1 MGTAGVSFVERLEL
15 AQGVC
20 QAVKAYE
27 GMAESLTMA
36 VIGAFKEQNQKPPC
50 RILETLSK
58 HFICNYPLGKS

>member
-1 MGTAGVSFVERLEL
+1 MGTAGSVERLEL
-15 AQGVC
+15 GQGVG

-50 RILETLSK
+50 GILETLSR
-58 HFICNYPLGKS
+58 HFICNYPPGKS